1 MQAYIHGKHN
11 HPDGTADT
19 FWTTRAEYKRAPLWH
34 HTARLQFTASGYG
47 KRIPTE
53 HMIKHNGRWRR
64 VYCCIFSN
72 IGTLYIG
79 KLNAAETLTVTL
91 EPTA

>member
-11 HPDGTADT
+11 RPDGTADCL
-19 FWTTRAEYKRAPLWH
+19 WTTRAEYKHAPLKH
-34 HTARLQFTASGYG
+34 HTQGLQFTASGYG

-53 HMIKHNGRWRR
+53 HMVKLNWRWRR

-91 EPTA
+91 EPTE